1 MFNDNFYFKLFL
13 TSVFAL
19 SQGFLLL
26 GIPES
31 HVVRLPALINHRRG
45 GHSHGSL
52 NGVKILMSFRSWA
65 QR

>member
-31 HVVRLPALINHRRG
+31 HCQHSLITGG

-52 NGVKILMSFRSWA
+52 NSVKILMSFRSWA